1 MRSVWRG
8 VVVAVFVAACLG
20 GADAAGADAPDDVS
34 RYGRFS
40 EGPRHVPR
48 PRGAA
53 LARARSLGLG
63 TRAAATRLLTAPPEA
78 RWTGAVRGRRARTL
92 LWPVE
97 GARLGRGFG
106 FTRRER
112 TELRHEGLDVAGET
126 GAVVRAVADG
136 LVAYADNGVRGFGNC
151 VMIVH
156 ADGAVSLYAH
166 LSRITVQPGWR
177 ATRGE
182 RIGLVGA
189 TGIARG
195 PHLHFEYREAGRT
208 RDPAPLFAAI
218 PGRAR
223 AASARRSARV
233 HDVARARCGH
243 DRKGSACAAAR

>member
-1 MRSVWRG
+1 MSRVWR
-8 VVVAVFVAACLG
+8 VVVLAVFVAASVG
-20 GADAAGADAPDDVS
+20 GADAARADAPDDAA
-34 RYGRFS
+34 RYAHFS
-40 EGPRHVPR
+40 DGPRNVPR

-53 LARARSLGLG
+53 LARAQALGLG
-63 TRAAATRLLTAPPEA
+63 TRAAATRLLTAPPES
-78 RWTGAVRGRRARTL
+78 RWTAAVRGRRARTL

-112 TELRHEGLDVAGET
+112 TELRHEGLDVAGES

-195 PHLHFEYREAGRT
+195 AHLHFEYREAGRT

-223 AASARRSARV
+223 SAGTTPPRAV
-233 HDVARARCGH
+233 TRARCGH
-243 DRKGSACAAAR
+243 DRKGSSCRIAR

>member
-1 MRSVWRG
+1 MRDVWRVLAVG
-8 VVVAVFVAACLG
+8 LCVAVCVGLG
-20 GADAAGADAPDDVS
+20 ARARADAPEDAA
-34 RYGRFS
+34 RYARFS
-40 EGPRHVPR
+40 DGPRNVPR

-53 LARARSLGLG
+53 LARAQALGLG
-63 TRAAATRLLTAPPEA
+63 TRAAATRLLTAAPEA
-78 RWTGAVRGRRARTL
+78 RWTTAVRGRRARTL

-112 TELRHEGLDVAGET
+112 VELRHEGLDIAGES

-195 PHLHFEYREAGRT
+195 PHLHFEWRISGGT
-208 RDPAPLFAAI
+208 RDPEPRFAAI

-223 AASARRSARV
+223 AAVGTARPHA
-233 HDVARARCGH
+233 ATRARCGR
-243 DRKGSACAAAR
+243 DRNDAACHAVR